1 MKKATDCGLAAIVL
15 LMLFSL
21 VLTAKDVFLATVP
34 KDKNAALFLCLE
46 IVLGIVIVCLPK
58 IISVKF
64 DLYLPPM
71 IYGFFLLFIF
81 GAIYLGTI
89 YHFYRIP
96 YWDKGLHLISG
107 ALLASFALALFGALV
122 PKEQQELPPGFIS
135 LYATAFAMMF
145 GVLWEFY
152 EFTCDSFGM
161 NLQRYMANGHM
172 LVGRAA
178 LMDTMGDLIADFI
191 GAVLFA
197 AVAFVQIKKNDSW
210 MQKFFFHKN

>member
-135 LYATAFAMMF
+135 LYATAFAMMC
-145 GVLWEFY
+145 GVLRFRVCVWARASARAF
-152 EFTCDSFGM
+152 
-161 NLQRYMANGHM
+161 
-172 LVGRAA
+172 RAA
-178 LMDTMGDLIADFI
+178 GPACVPR
-191 GAVLFA
+191 ACA
-197 AVAFVQIKKNDSW
+197 AVRRSGASRGRVPSEARPRARYALRYIVPDRSS
-210 MQKFFFHKN
+210 

>member
-89 YHFYRIP
+89 YHFFEF
-96 YWDKGLHLISG
+96 LIG
-107 ALLASFALALFGALV
+107 T
-122 PKEQQELPPGFIS
+122 K
-135 LYATAFAMMF
+135 
-145 GVLWEFY
+145 
-152 EFTCDSFGM
+152 DST
-161 NLQRYMANGHM
+161 LS
-172 LVGRAA
+172 
-178 LMDTMGDLIADFI
+178 
-191 GAVLFA
+191 AVLCSQVLRWRFL
-197 AVAFVQIKKNDSW
+197 VRSFQKSSKNFRRVSSVC
-210 MQKFFFHKN
+210 MRRRLR

>member
-15 LMLFSL
+15 MMLFSL
-21 VLTAKDVFLATVP
+21 VLTAKDAFLATGSRGR
-34 KDKNAALFLCLE
+34 DAALFLCLE
-46 IVLGIVIVCLPK
+46 IILGIVIVCLPK

-107 ALLASFALALFGALV
+107 ALLASFALAIFGALV
-122 PKEQQELPPGFIS
+122 PQERQKLPPFFIS
-135 LYATAFAMMF
+135 LYATAFAMMC

-161 NLQRYMANGHM
+161 NLQRYMADGHM

-191 GAVLFA
+191 GAFLFA
-197 AVAFVQIKKNDSW
+197 AVAFVKIKGDDSW
-210 MQKFFFHKN
+210 MKRFFFHKN

>member
-96 YWDKGLHLISG
+96 YQRCFARKFCAG
-107 ALLASFALALFGALV
+107 AFWCARS
-122 PKEQQELPPGFIS
+122 K
-135 LYATAFAMMF
+135 
-145 GVLWEFY
+145 
-152 EFTCDSFGM
+152 
-161 NLQRYMANGHM
+161 
-172 LVGRAA
+172 RAA
-178 LMDTMGDLIADFI
+178 RTSAGFHQSVCDGVCDDVRCFMGIL
-191 GAVLFA
+191 
-197 AVAFVQIKKNDSW
+197 
-210 MQKFFFHKN
+210 